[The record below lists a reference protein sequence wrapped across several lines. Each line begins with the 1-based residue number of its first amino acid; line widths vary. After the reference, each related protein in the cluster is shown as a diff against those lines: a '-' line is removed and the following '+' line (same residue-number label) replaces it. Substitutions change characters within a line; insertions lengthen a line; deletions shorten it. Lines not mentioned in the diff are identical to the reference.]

1 MNKIAETIANATTYE
16 LKRREASDY
25 DNYESL
31 LVVFN
36 LDPSNTE
43 KLAQRLRVSPADFE
57 AFKRVLLRFNNL

>member
-1 MNKIAETIANATTYE
+1 MSKIAETITQATTYE
-16 LKRREASDY
+16 IKRRKASDY
-25 DNYESL
+25 DHYAAL
-31 LVVFN
+31 LLVFN